1 MAKIVALAAYF
12 YQAAV
17 AFGLL
22 ITVAHMLSPG
32 DFSRYSLFISV
43 SQFTAIFCFEWI
55 RFACSRFY
63 PGRTQQS
70 EASERRALTIEFAV
84 SAAFCILAA
93 AVSIIFAVP
102 PTVALLGGLVAVF
115 QGASD
120 LHLTILRFK
129 QQFRSFSRLQGSR
142 ATILAAGTLS
152 GTALSPTFGYTA
164 AGLLVGY
171 IVYSLIAILATRNRL
186 TEGADFEPALV
197 RKHFV
202 YGSVAAGAAV
212 VAMLAPLSLKSILT
226 AMLGTEGAAGVLLA
240 LDLLQR
246 PFVLIVSALQA
257 IQYPDIVSLYDREG
271 ETSGLRRRLGEYYS
285 LLTGFT
291 LMTASGI
298 FALLQ
303 PIGHFVIAPGL
314 QQSFLAAAPYVT
326 GVAVCRALTQNMLPT
341 PSHLRHHLKSI
352 FLLSLV
358 DCLLL
363 NGGVLA
369 AGHFILNRGDV
380 LMGGGMIGA
389 ILAMLI
395 GIKVLVAL
403 PFDLIW
409 QPVAFSAV
417 GIAIPVIA
425 TAGFNY
431 NLWVFVG
438 IGVVGG
444 GAFCLLGLHS
454 FFIRMFRPQTAS

>member
-1 MAKIVALAAYF
+1 MALAAYF

-22 ITVAHMLSPG
+22 LTVAHVLSPA
-32 DFSRYSLFISV
+32 DYSRYSLFISI

-63 PGRTQQS
+63 PGRTQHS

-84 SAAFCILAA
+84 SAVFCVLAA
-93 AVSIIFAVP
+93 AASIIFGVP
-102 PTVALLGGLVAVF
+102 PAIALLGGLVAVF

-129 QQFRSFSRLQGSR
+129 QQFRIFSRLQGSR
-142 ATILAAGTLS
+142 ATILAAGTLG
-152 GTALSPTFGYTA
+152 GTALSQTFAFTA
-164 AGLLVGY
+164 GGLLAGY
-171 IVYSLIAILATRNRL
+171 LVYSLVAFLATRNRL
-186 TEGADFEPALV
+186 TEAAAFEPKLV

-212 VAMLAPLSLKSILT
+212 VAMLAPLTLKSILT
-226 AMLGTEGAAGVLLA
+226 GMLGTEGAAGVLLA

-257 IQYPDIVSLYDREG
+257 IQYPDIVALYDREG
-271 ETSGLRRRLGEYYS
+271 ETSLLRRSLGEYYS
-285 LLTGFT
+285 LLTGFAF
-291 LMTASGI
+291 MTASGI

-303 PIGHFVIAPGL
+303 PIGHFIIASGL
-314 QQSFLAAAPYVT
+314 QQGFLAAAPFVT

-341 PSHLRHHLKSI
+341 PSHLRHHLRSI
-352 FLLSLV
+352 FLLSLA

-369 AGHFILNRGDV
+369 AGHLVSSQSGGIL
-380 LMGGGMIGA
+380 MAGGMVGAVIG
-389 ILAMLI
+389 MLI
-395 GIKVLVAL
+395 GIKVLIAL

-409 QPVAFSAV
+409 QPVALSAV
-417 GIAIPVIA
+417 GIVIPVLA

-431 NLWVFVG
+431 NLWISVAV
-438 IGVVGG
+438 GVVGG
-444 GAFCLLGLHS
+444 GFFCLLGLYS
-454 FFIRMFRPQTAS
+454 FFVKMFRHRASS